1 MGQILVKDFLLSVS
15 PSTPGLLNVLD
26 RHLARLLLLDGDLTR
41 LLDWHLVLGRLTL
54 TDLLRLT
61 LLGRRHPLL
70 KLTLL
75 WRGHPL
81 LELTLLGRW
90 HPLLELTL
98 LRGRHTLLLELTLL
112 TLKLTRLGLALEL
125 PRVWLSLELLLL
137 LVLLWVD
144 TWGSFLLAGGHGHQG
159 QQYPHS
165 IPGLHRRPQ
174 KRSKS

>member
-1 MGQILVKDFLLSVS
+1 MKDFLLSVS
-15 PSTPGLLNVLD
+15 SSAPGLLNVLD
-26 RHLARLLLLDGDLTR
+26 RHLARLLLLDGNLTR
-41 LLDWHLVLGRLTL
+41 LLDWHLVLDRLTL

-61 LLGRRHPLL
+61 LLGRHPLL

-75 WRGHPL
+75 GRGHPL

-165 IPGLHRRPQ
+165 IPGVHRRPP

>member
-1 MGQILVKDFLLSVS
+1 MGEILVKDFLLSVS
-15 PSTPGLLNVLD
+15 SSAPGLLNVLD
-26 RHLARLLLLDGDLTR
+26 RHLARLLLLDGNLTR

-54 TDLLRLT
+54 TDLLRMT
-61 LLGRRHPLL
+61 LLGRHPLL

-75 WRGHPL
+75 GRG
-81 LELTLLGRW
+81 

-144 TWGSFLLAGGHGHQG
+144 TRGSFLLAGGHGHQG

-165 IPGLHRRPQ
+165 IPGVHRRPP

>member
-1 MGQILVKDFLLSVS
+1 MKDFLLSVS
-15 PSTPGLLNVLD
+15 SSAPGLLNVLD
-26 RHLARLLLLDGDLTR
+26 RHLARLLLLDGNLTR
-41 LLDWHLVLGRLTL
+41 LLDWHLVLDRLTL

-61 LLGRRHPLL
+61 LLGRHPLL

-75 WRGHPL
+75 GRGHPL

-144 TWGSFLLAGGHGHQG
+144 TRGSFLLAGGHGHQG

-165 IPGLHRRPQ
+165 IPGLHRRPT

>member
-1 MGQILVKDFLLSVS
+1 MGEILVKDFLLSVS

-26 RHLARLLLLDGDLTR
+26 RHLARLLLLDGNLTR

-75 WRGHPL
+75 GRG
-81 LELTLLGRW
+81 

-144 TWGSFLLAGGHGHQG
+144 TRGSFLLAGGHGHQG

-165 IPGLHRRPQ
+165 IPGLHRRPP

>member
-1 MGQILVKDFLLSVS
+1 MGEILVKDFLLSVS

-26 RHLARLLLLDGDLTR
+26 RHLARLLLLDGNLTR

-61 LLGRRHPLL
+61 LLGRHPLL

-75 WRGHPL
+75 GRG
-81 LELTLLGRW
+81 

-144 TWGSFLLAGGHGHQG
+144 TRGSFLLAGGHGHQG

-165 IPGLHRRPQ
+165 IPGLHRRPP

>member
-1 MGQILVKDFLLSVS
+1 VKDFLLSVS
-15 PSTPGLLNVLD
+15 SSAPGLLNVLD

-61 LLGRRHPLL
+61 LLGRHPLL

-75 WRGHPL
+75 GRG
-81 LELTLLGRW
+81 

-98 LRGRHTLLLELTLL
+98 LRGRHTLLLELTML

-165 IPGLHRRPQ
+165 IPGLHRRPP